1 MASAAQE
8 LRYRRGGAVYGNL
21 AYDLDRELREREF
34 RHAGEVPAR
43 QKAVPAPQVRRVSR
57 VRVRERQKI
66 SVISVAG
73 FLAVAALAVLVLL
86 SYVQLTEISGD
97 VVALRSQL
105 KTLETQ
111 NVTLTAQYQQMYDLS
126 TVKEAAEKAGM
137 TKPGSSQIYY
147 IDLSVG
153 DSAVVYHQ
161 SESGVLGRLLTSL
174 NHGIYA
180 VVEYFE

>member
-34 RHAGEVPAR
+34 RHAGEVPHR

-57 VRVRERQKI
+57 VQVRERQKVSI
-66 SVISVAG
+66 VAVLG
-73 FLAVAALAVLVLL
+73 FLAVAAAAVLLL
-86 SYVQLTEISGD
+86 FSYVQLTEISGN

-105 KTLETQ
+105 KALETQ

-137 TKPGSSQIYY
+137 AKPSNSQIYY

-153 DSAVVYHQ
+153 DSAVVYQ
-161 SESGVLGRLLTSL
+161 KSDSGVMNRLLTSL
-174 NHGIYA
+174 NHGIYT